1 MRCELGRCPESAT
14 HLVHIWFPDALDET
28 WRVCRAHDR
37 YLKVAF
43 SRSRPRPTP
52 SCRQC
57 DQPLNEPVTD
67 AQDEVSQPCPYC
79 GSVKRHIRVRLYD
92 FANAYE
98 VIRRQAKQPGKGGWL
113 RDTTSGDDYTR
124 DLGAWGHRTV
134 DYDHEHNQYRE
145 LIKLYDGSQLE
156 STAMLDNHHD

>member
-1 MRCELGRCPESAT
+1 MAYSRSVLRPDGGHRVSCRQGHRLTGMRCELGRCPESAT

-52 SCRQC
+52 SLEPPSSPRVHCRQC

-92 FANAYE
+92 
-98 VIRRQAKQPGKGGWL
+98 
-113 RDTTSGDDYTR
+113 
-124 DLGAWGHRTV
+124 
-134 DYDHEHNQYRE
+134 
-145 LIKLYDGSQLE
+145 GSQLE